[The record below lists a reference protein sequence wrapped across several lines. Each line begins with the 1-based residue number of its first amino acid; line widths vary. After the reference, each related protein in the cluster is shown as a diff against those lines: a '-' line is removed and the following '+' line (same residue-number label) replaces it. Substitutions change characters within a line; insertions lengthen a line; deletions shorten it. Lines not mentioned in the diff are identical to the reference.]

1 MSRSKVRGQ
10 GHEGQ
15 KWHACG
21 LMFGKTS
28 LASRFNCG
36 SFNRETAIHP
46 ARLFVCMIRPGLTGK
61 ASAAAGGGLL

>member
-1 MSRSKVRGQ
+1 
-10 GHEGQ
+10 
-15 KWHACG
+15 
-21 LMFGKTS
+21 MFGKTS